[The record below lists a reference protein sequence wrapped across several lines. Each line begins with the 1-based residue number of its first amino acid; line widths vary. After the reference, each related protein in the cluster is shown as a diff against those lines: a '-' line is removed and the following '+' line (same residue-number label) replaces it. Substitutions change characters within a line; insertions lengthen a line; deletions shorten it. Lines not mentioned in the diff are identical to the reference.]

1 MSLDTTQLKH
11 FFQSEGGQ
19 DSRSENF
26 LVIDSEPH
34 LINAKGFSNRPIPQV
49 RKVRIDYRPT
59 SQPTQQFTKGSLFLG
74 EGVTKS
80 RSESPEKKFR
90 RLQDEWLADIQY
102 SSSGTEIVSH
112 PAYQSI
118 IGMDSAALPLI
129 IRELREQL
137 GHWFWALFK
146 ITGENPVPSED
157 LGNLE
162 KMREAW
168 LQWADEQSFGET
180 EQDDG

>member
-1 MSLDTTQLKH
+1 MSLDTTQLGRV
-11 FFQSEGGQ
+11 FQSEGRE

-34 LINAKGFSNRPIPQV
+34 LAKVFSNRSMPPV
-49 RKVRIDYRPT
+49 RTDYSLT
-59 SQPTQQFTKGSLFLG
+59 SQPIQPFTKGVLFLG
-74 EGVTKS
+74 VTKL

-90 RLQDEWLADIQY
+90 RLRDEWLADIQY

-112 PAYQSI
+112 HAYQSI
-118 IGMDSAALPLI
+118 IDMDSAALPLI

-146 ITGENPVPSED
+146 ITGENPVPSEY

>member
-1 MSLDTTQLKH
+1 MSLNTTQLEH
-11 FFQSEGGQ
+11 IFQSEGVG

-26 LVIDSEPH
+26 LVIVRDFESRSVFSGEPT
-34 LINAKGFSNRPIPQV
+34 RP
-49 RKVRIDYRPT
+49 VRIDYSPI
-59 SQPTQQFTKGSLFLG
+59 SQHINQLTEGRAFFP
-74 EGVTKS
+74 GVTIR
-80 RSESPEKKFR
+80 RSESPEEKFR
-90 RLQDEWLADIQY
+90 RLRDEWLADIQY
-102 SSSGTEIVSH
+102 SSSGTEITSH

-118 IGMDSAALPLI
+118 IDMGSEALPLI
-129 IRELREQL
+129 IHELRRQL

-146 ITGENPVPSED
+146 ITGENPVPPEN

-168 LQWADEQSFGET
+168 LQWADTQSFGET

>member
-1 MSLDTTQLKH
+1 MSLETTQLKH
-11 FFQSEGGQ
+11 VFQSDGGE
-19 DSRSENF
+19 DSRSDNF
-26 LVIDSEPH
+26 LVIDSESY
-34 LINAKGFSNRPIPQV
+34 LGFFNGPISPP
-49 RKVRIDYRPT
+49 VRIDYSLT
-59 SQPTQQFTKGSLFLG
+59 SQPIQQFTEGVIFL
-74 EGVTKS
+74 GVTKL

-90 RLQDEWLADIQY
+90 RLRDEWLADIQY

-112 PAYQSI
+112 PAYQGI
-118 IGMDSAALPLI
+118 IDMDSAALPLI

-146 ITGENPVPSED
+146 ITGENPVPPEN

-168 LQWADEQSFGET
+168 LQWADKQSFGET